1 MPFRNLLLL
10 AFLAVLGFGIVLLS
24 MLQEE
29 GPLSHYQLNF
39 IKWSPEESAF
49 DKNHETPSDN
59 NSLSLSSEVAINDNH
74 ISKLVRFRLKQQR
87 ELERSQKRLNNHT
100 SFQVKNNEEL
110 PTKSAFGT
118 TTSDTICIGKD
129 EENCI
134 PKLKHFEARL
144 RLAPKHNLLACLIQK
159 NMSTILQAIF
169 CYLFDQKS
177 FLAAGRRLGND
188 HYNIRFCKKTNEMN
202 AGVRPD
208 RLIEV
213 QNDKLAQHWKFI
225 SIVRDPIDRFL
236 SGFVDKCVRKPIGD
250 CNGCHA
256 NMTCFIIREYIR
268 MKREAQKDGMQRSF
282 EDRHFFPQNWRC
294 NFNKFLSNY
303 TLIRYG
309 KDMESSLLDQI
320 SSILLEQNVTLK
332 DVEFVRKEVG
342 SFKTIHTT
350 SDSDARNFF
359 EKRLR
364 NSPFLME
371 YVVRMFY
378 HDFRIFNYT
387 IPTFSFA
394 T

>member
-1 MPFRNLLLL
+1 MPLRNSLLL

-39 IKWSPEESAF
+39 LKWSPEDNGF
-49 DKNHETPSDN
+49 DNFYETPKDN
-59 NSLSLSSEVAINDNH
+59 NSLSISSEVATNDKQN
-74 ISKLVRFRLKQQR
+74 SKLVKFRLKQQR
-87 ELERSQKRLNNHT
+87 ELQRSQMRLNNHS
-100 SFQVKNNEEL
+100 SFQLKNNEEL

-118 TTSDTICIGKD
+118 TSSDTICIGND

-134 PKLKHFEARL
+134 PELKHFEARL
-144 RLAPKHNLLACLIQK
+144 RLAPKYNLLACLIQK

-177 FLAAGRRLGND
+177 FLAAGRKLGND

-213 QNDKLAQHWKFI
+213 QNDKLAQHWKFVA
-225 SIVRDPIDRFL
+225 IVRDPIDRFL
-236 SGFVDKCVRKPIGD
+236 SGFVDKC
-250 CNGCHA
+250 
-256 NMTCFIIREYIR
+256 
-268 MKREAQKDGMQRSF
+268 
-282 EDRHFFPQNWRC
+282 DRHFFPQNWRC

-320 SSILLEQNVTLK
+320 SSILLEQNVTLG

-342 SFKTIHTT
+342 SSRTIHTT
-350 SDSDARNFF
+350 SDSDARSFF
-359 EKRLR
+359 EERLR
-364 NSPFLME
+364 TSPFLME
-371 YVVRMFY
+371 YVVRMFH